1 MEKIAATTITKTTVY
16 TDRALV
22 TRTGTVSLSG
32 AEQFL
37 ILEHLPT
44 TIDAESLRVSGRAP
58 VPVKILSANL
68 ELKRFKE
75 PVAEKVAAVTAEIE
89 ELEQQQHQRQIQ
101 IETAQM
107 QNDFVS
113 GLRLK
118 MEDAMARSLPRQK
131 VNLTDTVNFI
141 DFIGSKFSEYA
152 LAIEDYRLQQKELTK
167 QLEVLRSRLKS
178 FSNRHAKESYQL
190 KIHIENSA
198 ETELHLEISYV
209 VLQASW
215 KPLYDMRIDTA
226 TKKIELNYLAEIQ
239 QRSGEDWQDVQLTL
253 STAKPGLGSLPPQL
267 APWYV
272 DMRSAVPIGAMMAGG
287 AAAPAPATTM
297 RVRRVSL
304 AENNDNDD
312 YESED
317 FVEAETVQA
326 VATESGGVV
335 NFQIAGGGNIP
346 NDGRPYKTTIYRDEL
361 PIQLVHVAM
370 PKIVSFPYLQAKIK
384 NPNDGVTL
392 LPGKANIFRDGMFV
406 GTSDLQN
413 IAPNQEFKLNL
424 GIDERIRID
433 RELVERLADKKFLGG
448 NRRVTYAYRIKIE
461 NLQAQPVTLEI
472 SEQIPHSRNEKIKVK
487 LLKSVPE
494 TPVEE
499 LGRIDWSIAL
509 AANQKLEVYYQFSI
523 EHPEDIQIVGLN
535 I

>member
-1 MEKIAATTITKTTVY
+1 MEKILATTITKATVY

-22 TRTGTVSLSG
+22 TRTGTVSLNG

-89 ELEQQQHQRQIQ
+89 ELEQQQHRQQIQ

-131 VNLTDTVNFI
+131 VNLTDTVNFL
-141 DFIGSKFSEYA
+141 DFVGSKFSEYA
-152 LAIEDYRLQQKELTK
+152 LAIEDHRRQQKELTK

-178 FSNRHAKESYQL
+178 FSNRNAKESYQL
-190 KIHIENSA
+190 QVHIENSA
-198 ETELHLEISYV
+198 ETELHLEVSYV

-215 KPLYDMRIDTA
+215 KPLYDLRIDTV
-226 TKKIELNYLAEIQ
+226 TKKIELSYLAEIQ
-239 QRSGEDWQDVQLTL
+239 QRSGEDWQDVRLTL

-267 APWYV
+267 EPWYV
-272 DMRSAVPIGAMMAGG
+272 DVRSTVPIGAMMVGG
-287 AAAPAPATTM
+287 GLAAPAPATTM
-297 RVRRVSL
+297 RMRRAAL
-304 AENNDNDD
+304 AENDD
-312 YESED
+312 YESTD

-335 NFQIAGGGNIP
+335 NFQIVGGGNIP
-346 NDGRPYKTTIYRDEL
+346 NDGTPYKTTIYRNEL
-361 PIQLVHVAM
+361 PIELVHIAM
-370 PKIVSFPYLQAKIK
+370 PKIVSFPYLQAKIR
-384 NPNDGVTL
+384 NPSDGVTL
-392 LPGKANIFRDGMFV
+392 LSGRANIFRDGMFV
-406 GTSDLQN
+406 GTSDLKN

-448 NRRVTYAYRIKIE
+448 NRRVTYAYRIKVE

-487 LLKSVPE
+487 LLKSSPE
-494 TPVEE
+494 TPLRE
-499 LGRIDWSIAL
+499 LGRIDWPLAL
-509 AANQKLEVYYQFSI
+509 AADQKLEVYYQFSI